1 MKKAMLI
8 IFLSFIFVITAFPQ
22 YTIRPSTLSVQS
34 IIRTAPNVMTFSIY
48 FNNNAVDSAI
58 AYSGGQFHLDFN
70 KAILNGGTGTLAVIS
85 SGLPANVQSTNPTVY
100 TTSTPGQLRAAP
112 KAPPGALVGGYLV
125 NAGDSVLVAKF
136 SLSTSAS
143 SFLNWTS
150 HNITWRKV
158 PDANPVSKVSAYIW
172 NSNQIISSNTNF
184 VIYPT
189 NSKELNLT
197 ALIEG
202 FYDGGTDIMISD
214 TVTVELRNSIN
225 PWGLVEETK
234 SLLNSSGSGIV
245 NFFAASEATNY
256 YIVIK
261 HRNAV
266 ETWSANTPQFVSG
279 TLTYDFT
286 SAQNQAYGNNLMQ
299 KGTKWCLYSGDV
311 DHDGSVDL
319 TDMIEVDNDNALF
332 ITGYVPSDVNGDGST
347 DLSDMIIVDNNNA
360 AFVGKVTP
368 TSLAKENRNNYLL
381 KVENNK

>member
-8 IFLSFIFVITAFPQ
+8 IYLSFIFVITAFPQ

-48 FNNNAVDSAI
+48 FKNTAVDSAI
-58 AYSGGQFHLDFN
+58 EYSGGQFHLDFN
-70 KAILNGGTGTLAVIS
+70 KAILNGGTGTLAIIN
-85 SGLPANVQSTNPTVY
+85 SGLTKYPPT
-100 TTSTPGQLRAAP
+100 
-112 KAPPGALVGGYLV
+112 KAPGGAFGAALSCPGVDV
-125 NAGDSVLVAKF
+125 VLVAKF
-136 SLSTSAS
+136 SLTTSAA
-143 SFLNWTS
+143 SFLNWTTHS
-150 HNITWRKV
+150 IAWRKV

-172 NSNQIISSNTNF
+172 NSNQIISSSTSYY
-184 VIYPT
+184 VYPT

-225 PWGLVEETK
+225 PWNLVEETK

-245 NFFAASEATNY
+245 NFFSASEGTNY
-256 YIVIK
+256 YVVIK
-261 HRNAV
+261 HRNAL
-266 ETWSANTPQFVSG
+266 ETWSANTPQFVNG
-279 TLTYDFT
+279 TLNYDFT

-319 TDMIEVDNDNALF
+319 TDMIEVDNDNAIF
-332 ITGYVPSDVNGDGST
+332 VTGYVPSDVNGDGST

-368 TSLAKENRNNYLL
+368 TSLEKGNRNNYLL
-381 KVENNK
+381 KVKNNK